1 MFKKKPTK
9 AELRNQL
16 QAEVS
21 VFLKN
26 GGAIKQVEM
35 GETGLVDGKY
45 SSLKSN
51 FEKSPTQTRTPI
63 HGLLATI
70 DNRRKSGKH
79 PTTIKTKKSTKKKVI
94 YDDFGE
100 PLRTVWVVE

>member
-26 GGAIKQVEM
+26 GGSIKQVDM
-35 GETGLVDGKY
+35 GETGLIDGKY

-51 FEKSPTQTRTPI
+51 FDKAPAQTRTPI

-70 DNRRKSGKH
+70 DGRRKAVKQPVPS
-79 PTTIKTKKSTKKKVI
+79 KTKKRATKKII

-100 PLRTVWVVE
+100 PVRTVWIEE